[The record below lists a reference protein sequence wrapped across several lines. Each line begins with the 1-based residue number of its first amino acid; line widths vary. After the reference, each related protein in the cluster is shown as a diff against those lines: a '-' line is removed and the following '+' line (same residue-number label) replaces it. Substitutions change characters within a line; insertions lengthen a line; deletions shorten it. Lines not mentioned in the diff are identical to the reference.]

1 MTEAEK
7 TEIENCAGVLRA
19 GGVILYPTDTLWGL
33 GCDATNEE
41 AVQKI
46 FTLKKRSESKSMI
59 VLLDSENRLD
69 SYVREIPEQ
78 AYTLMEYSEKPLTII
93 YDGAR
98 NLANS
103 VVAAD
108 GSIAIRIVK
117 ETFCRRLI
125 ERFRK
130 PVVSTSANLSGQ
142 PPPATFADIDAE
154 IRMGVDYV
162 VNLRQ
167 QDKSNQAST
176 IIRLRINGTIE
187 IIRK

>member
-1 MTEAEK
+1 MTETEK

-33 GCDATNEE
+33 GCDATNEA

-46 FTLKKRSESKSMI
+46 FTLKKRSGAKSMI
-59 VLLDSENRLD
+59 VLLDSETRLE

-78 AYTLMEYSEKPLTII
+78 AYTLIEFADKPLTII

-98 NLANS
+98 NLAGS
-103 VVAAD
+103 VVAED
-108 GSIAIRIVK
+108 GSIGIRIVK
-117 ETFCRRLI
+117 DPFCRQLI
-125 ERFRK
+125 GRFRK
-130 PVVSTSANLSGQ
+130 PIVSTSANFSGQ
-142 PPPATFADIDAE
+142 EPPATFADIDPE
-154 IRMGVDYV
+154 IRNGVDYV

-167 QDKSNQAST
+167 QEKSKQASS
-176 IIRLRINGTIE
+176 IIRLRKNGTIE